1 MKRRRDKGWIYI
13 IGAHVGMDSLVKIGF
28 TAGSAEK
35 RMHTLQLG
43 SPVELCVVTTFRGT
57 RAQEQE
63 MHRTFAEYRS
73 HREWFRFEGGLLEFV
88 RMLTECD
95 AEEEV
100 SRQ

>member
-57 RAQEQE
+57 R
-63 MHRTFAEYRS
+63 RKSKKCIGPLLNIDRIVNGFALRAGCS
-73 HREWFRFEGGLLEFV
+73 NLSG
-88 RMLTECD
+88 C
-95 AEEEV
+95 
-100 SRQ
+100 